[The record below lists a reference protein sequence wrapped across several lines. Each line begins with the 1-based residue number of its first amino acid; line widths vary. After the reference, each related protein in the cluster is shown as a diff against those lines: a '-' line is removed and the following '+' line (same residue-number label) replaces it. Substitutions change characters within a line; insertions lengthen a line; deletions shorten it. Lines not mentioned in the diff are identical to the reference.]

1 MANVKEK
8 SLVDAL
14 SYCSLR
20 ELPPIWDKENI
31 YINALAEVFKND
43 GTYGYVL
50 LRKGADCKDYVVKDF
65 GSCAMITKTISV
77 HPFVFLEAKWMPK
90 FKPNEITDES
100 ITSKEIDKKILGVAI
115 TNAINHNNW
124 K

>member
-1 MANVKEK
+1 
-8 SLVDAL
+8 
-14 SYCSLR
+14 
-20 ELPPIWDKENI
+20 
-31 YINALAEVFKND
+31 
-43 GTYGYVL
+43 
-50 LRKGADCKDYVVKDF
+50 
-65 GSCAMITKTISV
+65 MITKTISV

-90 FKPNEITDES
+90 FKPNEKKEAKLKWLKTMGVEITDES